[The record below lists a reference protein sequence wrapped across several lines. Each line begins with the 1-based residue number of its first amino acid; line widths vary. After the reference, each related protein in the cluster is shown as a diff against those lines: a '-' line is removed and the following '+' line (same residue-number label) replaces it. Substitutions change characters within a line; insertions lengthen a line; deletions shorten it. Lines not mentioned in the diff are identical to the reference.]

1 MVFDNGMPACDI
13 TGVEW
18 VKSSG
23 SVGQGNCVELA
34 KLPGGQVAVRNS
46 RHPGGAALVYTR
58 EEMIAF
64 LAGAKG
70 SEFDHLTI

>member
-1 MVFDNGMPACDI
+1 MMFDNGMPAGGI

-18 VKSSG
+18 VKSSE

-34 KLPGGQVAVRNS
+34 KLPGGRVAVRNS
-46 RHPGGAALVYTR
+46 RYPDGAALVYTR
-58 EEMIAF
+58 EEMVAF
-64 LAGAKG
+64 LRGAKG